1 MCSINYKKAEK
12 LMNKTIYGHTNFK
25 SDEEWDQSI
34 DGLATNNQVEGDHY
48 KKNVIQ
54 PIDYIYANNLSYNL
68 GSCLKYITR
77 TKGDKKDRVIDLM
90 KAKHFIDL
98 ELQMVYGVDQ
108 EGNDI
113 GDYSVEVSL
122 KK

>member
-1 MCSINYKKAEK
+1 MGMMDDAIAETVKNNEFKKTNMKK
-12 LMNKTIYGHTNFK
+12 LAARNKQIGGK
-25 SDEEWDQSI
+25 
-34 DGLATNNQVEGDHY
+34 HY
-48 KKNVIQ
+48 KDCKIQ

-77 TKGDKKDRVIDLM
+77 SKGDKKDRVVDLL

-98 ELQMVYGVDQ
+98 ELQMVYGTDAK
-108 EGNDI
+108 GNNI

-122 KK
+122 